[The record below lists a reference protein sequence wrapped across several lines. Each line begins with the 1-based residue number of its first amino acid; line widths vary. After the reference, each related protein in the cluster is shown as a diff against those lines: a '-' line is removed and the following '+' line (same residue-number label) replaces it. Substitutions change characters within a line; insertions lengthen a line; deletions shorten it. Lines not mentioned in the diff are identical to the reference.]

1 MEGLSCKF
9 DNYDKDIIVQKKEFF
24 NPKKCVF
31 YVKDGDSIYVENG
44 KEVNVGQL
52 IAIKSNG
59 MKIFSSISGIANI
72 KGNSIVITN
81 DNNVFEDI
89 EDGVLSLDDV
99 TKDEI
104 LNTCEK
110 YSINN
115 GINPLVDDLK
125 DKKKVLLVNT
135 IDIEPYCFN
144 NRYLFLEN
152 CKNSLELLN
161 KISVL
166 FGIKTYLVVYSK
178 DPNLASIKELAFKY
192 PLVNILII
200 KDKYPYTMSSL
211 IAKKYLKKYKKDDII
226 SLDLL
231 TLYKLF
237 VGLKEHKVLNEKY
250 VTVVFNNPIRY
261 FLVKSYYGVYL
272 EEMIDSFVS
281 PSWGGKAVYLNN
293 YLRKNKCS
301 NFDFLSLNDNINTIF
316 VIDDTSE
323 VVTKCIKCGKCA
335 DICPV
340 KINPLDKKLDPACVR
355 CGLCNYVCPANINLI
370 VKVNDNG

>member
-1 MEGLSCKF
+1 MDVLTYKF
-9 DNYDKDIIVQKKEFF
+9 DNYDKDIIIQKKEFF

-44 KEVNVGQL
+44 KEVKIGQL
-52 IAIKSNG
+52 LAIKSNG
-59 MKIFSSISGIANI
+59 MRIFSSISGVANI

-81 DNNVFEDI
+81 DNNNTEDI
-89 EDGVLSLDDV
+89 DEGIWSLDDI
-99 TKDEI
+99 TKDDV

-115 GINPLVDDLK
+115 GIN
-125 DKKKVLLVNT
+125 LLVNDFRSKKKILLINT
-135 IDIEPYCFN
+135 IDVEPYCFN
-144 NRYLFLEN
+144 NRFLFQEN
-152 CKNSLELLN
+152 CKNSLDLLS
-161 KISVL
+161 KISKL
-166 FGIKTYLVVYSK
+166 FEIATYLVVYNK
-178 DPNLASIKELAFKY
+178 DPNLHILKDLINKY

-200 KDKYPYTMSSL
+200 KDKYPYNMNSL
-211 IAKKYLKKYKKDDII
+211 LIKKYLKKYNNDDII
-226 SLDLL
+226 KLDLL

-237 VGLKEHKVLNEKY
+237 VGLKEHKSLNNRL

-261 FLVKSYYGVYL
+261 YLVDTYYGVYL
-272 EEMIDSFVS
+272 EEMIDSFVP

-293 YLRKNKCS
+293 YLRKNKCT

-316 VIDDTSE
+316 VIDDTKE
-323 VVTKCIKCGKCA
+323 IVTKCIKCGKCT

-340 KINPLDKKLDPACVR
+340 KVNPLDKKIDPTCIR